1 MRRSRPPRRARPC
14 ASTSVD
20 DSSQSAS
27 ALRRAHDSS
36 RRARARDAR
45 REIRARARMFF
56 TARDAP
62 RAEASSGRERARRAV
77 VSAVQI
83 SQNSNR
89 RVGVAD
95 ERRGGDGGRSA
106 SRAPRKNARSRSR
119 DDAERSERSG
129 GSRDVQEHV
138 RATRG
143 GRRDWRRRE
152 STTGLTNPS
161 IDARTGRTNPCG
173 RIGWRTM
180 DG

>member
-1 MRRSRPPRRARPC
+1 MRVEKCRRFVRERA
-14 ASTSVD
+14 
-20 DSSQSAS
+20 
-27 ALRRAHDSS
+27 ALARAHDWS
-36 RRARARDAR
+36 RRARDRDARRAIRARDRMFFAARDAR
-45 REIRARARMFF
+45 
-56 TARDAP
+56 
-62 RAEASSGRERARRAV
+62 RAEASSGRGRARRAV

-119 DDAERSERSG
+119 DDAERSERPG
-129 GSRDVQEHV
+129 GSRDVFERV
-138 RATRG
+138 RRAA
-143 GRRDWRRRE
+143 RRDGE
-152 STTGLTNPS
+152 STTGRRIDDGTDES
-161 IDARTGRTNPCG
+161 TIDARTGRTNPCG